1 MLTLLHPY
9 ILPMIQ
15 GYPGGLLPLRV
26 SNGTFKLV
34 IKAPKEV
41 LLAARMN
48 RGFKIYV
55 VPIALGAVRTCG
67 LISAFFDDADQ
78 PLILQTPLFEAED
91 VRDLVTALLMPELDV
106 HMFDE
111 HGRELLG
118 YHAKLDQVSQTRD
131 LLLATADVLP
141 PFSMDAARNV
151 LDQMPRWFSL
161 RGPDDDTAAIT
172 FKFCE
177 ALVPDDLFIQ
187 DMRPENHSF
196 QGSAPFSSTTLVREE
211 PGVFQERDIALLLQ
225 RIFAPSEIYLNPRRT
240 TDDEEIADLIV
251 ASATHVIFIQAKD
264 SPNTEKVLQNTLD
277 RKRATALKS
286 LRKAVG
292 QLRGAFRYSRSGS
305 PMRIM
310 VDGAEVGLPLDGR
323 SLRGLVVVKELFSP
337 DYSDYTPPLLQVS
350 EEAGVPSVPLDYP
363 ELHMY
368 TAHLRDE
375 HSFVGALDRVYAAG
389 RNSGT
394 FPRLRFG
401 LTESQ
406 SGPSPSMDSAPE

>member
-9 ILPMIQ
+9 ILPVIQ
-15 GYPGGLLPLRV
+15 DYPGGLLPLRV
-26 SNGTFKLV
+26 SDGTIKLV

-55 VPIALGAVRTCG
+55 VPVDLRGVKTCG

-78 PLILQTPLFEAED
+78 PLILQTPLFEADD

-106 HMFDE
+106 HLFDE

-118 YHAKLDQVSQTRD
+118 YHATLDQVSQTRD
-131 LLLATADVLP
+131 LLRSTASALR
-141 PFSMDAARNV
+141 PFSMEAAREV
-151 LDQMPRWFSL
+151 FDQMPRWFSL
-161 RGPDDDTAAIT
+161 RGPDDDAASIT
-172 FKFCE
+172 FNFRE
-177 ALVPDDLFIQ
+177 TLVPDDLFIQ
-187 DMRPENHSF
+187 DLRPENHSF

-211 PGVFQERDIALLLQ
+211 PGAFQERDIALLLQ
-225 RIFAPSEIYLNPRRT
+225 RIFAPNEIYLNPKRI
-240 TDDEEIADLIV
+240 TDGEEIADLIV

-264 SPNTEKVLQNTLD
+264 SPNTEKVLKNALD

-305 PMRIM
+305 PMRMM
-310 VDGAEVGLPLDGR
+310 VDGSVVEMPLDGKQ
-323 SLRGLVVVKELFSP
+323 LRGLVVMKELFSL
-337 DYSDYTPPLLQVS
+337 DYSKYTPPLLQLS
-350 EEAGVPSVPLDYP
+350 EESGVPCVPLDYP

-368 TAHLRDE
+368 TAHLSDE
-375 HSFVGALDRVYAAG
+375 DSLVGALDRVYAVG
-389 RNSGT
+389 RNSGR
-394 FPRLRFG
+394 FPRLRLG
-401 LTESQ
+401 LTET
-406 SGPSPSMDSAPE
+406 

>member
-9 ILPMIQ
+9 ILPVIQ
-15 GYPGGLLPLRV
+15 AYPGGLLPLRV

-55 VPIALGAVRTCG
+55 VPIDLGTVRTCG

-78 PLILQTPLFEAED
+78 PLILQTPLFEADD
-91 VRDLVTALLMPELDV
+91 VRDLVAALLMPELAV

-131 LLLATADVLP
+131 LLLATANALS
-141 PFSMDAARNV
+141 PFSMDAARNA

-161 RGPDDDTAAIT
+161 RGPDDDAAAIA
-172 FKFCE
+172 FKFGE

-211 PGVFQERDIALLLQ
+211 PGAFQERDIALLLQ
-225 RIFAPSEIYLNPRRT
+225 RIFPPSEIYLNPKRT
-240 TDDEEIADLIV
+240 TDGEEIADLIV

-305 PMRIM
+305 PMRMM

-375 HSFVGALDRVYAAG
+375 DSFVSALDRVYAVG
-389 RNSGT
+389 RSSGT

-401 LTESQ
+401 LTEPQ
-406 SGPSPSMDSAPE
+406 SGPSPLMDS